1 MDPPEIRSPKKADLL
16 QMIQDLPEITA
27 KAPNLIFSAPV
38 LHIVNEE
45 DSHTYDTDSEPES
58 KTIIKSPKCR
68 VLAMKTRSTPRITLV
83 LDLDETLV
91 HSEMNPLPHSDVIF
105 KIKVNQIEHT
115 IYVAYRPGLLEF
127 LKSVCKKFEV
137 VIFTASMKKYA
148 EEVLKSLEQ
157 HIRLRYKLYRDNCVE
172 IKGQYVKDLRILGRD
187 LKKVVIV
194 DNSEQAFSCQP
205 ENGILI
211 SSWFKDQN
219 DRELE
224 NVHKLLM
231 NMEMYEDV
239 RDFLRLSK
247 NKSYL
252 N

>member
-16 QMIQDLPEITA
+16 QMIQELPEITA

-38 LHIVNEE
+38 LHSATEE
-45 DSHTYDTDSEPES
+45 DSHTYDTDSEPEP
-58 KTIIKSPKCR
+58 KTIIKPPEYK
-68 VLAMKTRSTPRITLV
+68 VLPMRTRKIPRITLV

-91 HSEMNPLPHSDVIF
+91 HSEMNPLPHSDDIF

-115 IYVAYRPGLLEF
+115 IYVAYRPGLLKF
-127 LKSVCKKFEV
+127 LKSVCEKFEV

-148 EEVLKSLEQ
+148 EQVLKALER
-157 HIRLRYKLYRDNCVE
+157 HVRLRYKFYRDNCVE
-172 IKGQYVKDLRILGRD
+172 VKGQYIKDLRILGRD
-187 LKKVVIV
+187 LRKVVII

-211 SSWFKDQN
+211 SSWFNDQN

-224 NVHKLLM
+224 KVHKLLM
-231 NMEMYEDV
+231 GMEMYEDV
-239 RDFLRLSK
+239 RDFLQLS
-247 NKSYL
+247 
-252 N
+252 